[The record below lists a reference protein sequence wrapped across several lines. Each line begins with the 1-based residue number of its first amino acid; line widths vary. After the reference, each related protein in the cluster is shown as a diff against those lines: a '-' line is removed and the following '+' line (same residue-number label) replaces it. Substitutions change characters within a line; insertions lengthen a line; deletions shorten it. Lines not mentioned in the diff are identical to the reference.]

1 MTKPGLERAIPAAF
15 LGFIAGCL
23 IVVALRAAQSMDPI
37 WDVGVAI
44 VVAPFTMI
52 LAFIW
57 GMGGFDPRMSEHAHG
72 PDHAHEDAGSA
83 LVVAE
88 GQTGLA
94 PAAAHEAHAEEVE
107 PPSRILGMEIWRI
120 ATITILLTIGL
131 FAFAMLPTGL
141 PLEVTSDP
149 EASRTAFDTEV
160 EFTMPLGQ
168 SSFQGTQ
175 LSFFVGFLIVMFVSL
190 FAVAGGLGLLF
201 YVLNRQ
207 VAEAA
212 TITPTPKD
220 LTPPAP
226 VRALGRFAGWL
237 ARGLRAI
244 PRVLGQK

>member
-1 MTKPGLERAIPAAF
+1 MTKPGLERALPAAF

-23 IVVALRAAQSMDPI
+23 IVVALRAAQSMDPV
-37 WDVGVAI
+37 WDVGVAV
-44 VVAPFTMI
+44 VVAPFTMVF
-52 LAFIW
+52 AFIW

-83 LVVAE
+83 LATLEGDKALAHAE
-88 GQTGLA
+88 
-94 PAAAHEAHAEEVE
+94 AHSAHAEEAD
-107 PPSRILGMEIWRI
+107 PPARILSMEIWRI
-120 ATITILLTIGL
+120 AAITIVVMLGL

-141 PLEVTSDP
+141 TLEVTNDP
-149 EASRTAFDTEV
+149 EASRTAFDSDV

-168 SSFQGTQ
+168 SSFEGTQ

-201 YVLNRQ
+201 TFLNRQ

-212 TITPTPKD
+212 AITPTPKD

-226 VRALGRFAGWL
+226 VRALGRLAGWM
-237 ARGLRAI
+237 AKGLRAI

>member
-1 MTKPGLERAIPAAF
+1 
-15 LGFIAGCL
+15 
-23 IVVALRAAQSMDPI
+23 
-37 WDVGVAI
+37 
-44 VVAPFTMI
+44 
-52 LAFIW
+52 
-57 GMGGFDPRMSEHAHG
+57 
-72 PDHAHEDAGSA
+72 
-83 LVVAE
+83 
-88 GQTGLA
+88 
-94 PAAAHEAHAEEVE
+94 
-107 PPSRILGMEIWRI
+107 MEIWRI